1 MMPQWMFSKAAIVL
15 SALIIMIVLEQIFPA
30 TLLREKLRRWIK
42 NYSLASLNF
51 IIGPIIVIPI
61 SAFAGA
67 HAVQW
72 RPDLLTGILLD
83 FLVLDLWIYF
93 WHRANHRL
101 PFLWRFHEVH
111 HLDENLDVS
120 SALRFHFGEVA
131 LSSIARAVFIIALA
145 IPLRSVVVF
154 ETIVTVA
161 AIFHHSNIKLP
172 ERFELLLSKLV
183 VTPSIHF
190 VHHHALR
197 SDTDSN
203 YATVLSIWDR
213 LFRTRSTTKRTGD
226 FKLGVE
232 GLRDVP
238 IIRLI
243 LRPFLKS

>member
-1 MMPQWMFSKAAIVL
+1 MPQLLFSKGAIVL
-15 SALIIMIVLEQIFPA
+15 SALIIAIVLEQIFPA
-30 TLLREKLRRWIK
+30 VLLRAKLQRWIK
-42 NYSLASLNF
+42 NFSLASLNF
-51 IIGPIIVIPI
+51 IVGPLIVVPI
-61 SAFAGA
+61 SAFAEG
-67 HAVQW
+67 HAAVW
-72 RPDLLTGILLD
+72 RPDFLTGILLD
-83 FLVLDLWIYF
+83 LLVLDLWIYF

-111 HLDENLDVS
+111 HLDENLDAT

-131 LSSIARAVFIIALA
+131 LSSFVRAGLIFALA

-172 ERFELLLSKLV
+172 QRFEVIVSKLV

-190 VHHHALR
+190 IHHHALR

-203 YATVLSIWDR
+203 YATVLSLWDR
-213 LFRTRSTTKRTGD
+213 LFRTCSKTQRSSDLKI
-226 FKLGVE
+226 GVE
-232 GLRDVP
+232 GMRDVP
-238 IIRLI
+238 IVRLI